1 MYDKVRKERQ
11 EPCTTNLHQ
20 PLPHPHPHPH
30 PPPSTP
36 CFQDFCDCS
45 LIPVCAPA
53 GSGCSNCG
61 STIYWINTYY
71 AIQGIALHVLSTHPL
86 HSVLSTG

>member
-20 PLPHPHPHPH
+20 PLPHPHP
-30 PPPSTP
+30 PPSTS
-36 CFQDFCDCS
+36 CSQDFCDCS

-86 HSVLSTG
+86 DSILSTG